1 MTNEL
6 SDSPLVQYGKN
17 FYCQCQSLL
26 CPTFSNLSPFTS
38 CYILGPSIIFCRLVY
53 IWKLSLIRF
62 WSREYPRNG
71 FDIKQT
77 TDVGNEDMHD

>member
-1 MTNEL
+1 MEKIFIVSVKVYCAPL
-6 SDSPLVQYGKN
+6 SATFPH
-17 FYCQCQSLL
+17 LL
-26 CPTFSNLSPFTS
+26 PATS
-38 CYILGPSIIFCRLVY
+38 LGPSIIFFRLVY